1 MKMNK
6 LKLKKAYKL
15 LVFLSRGDLRKQIYN
30 LLEEHDYLNVTE
42 IMIKVRVQ
50 QCRVSSILREGRK
63 LGVYE
68 TRRQGKY
75 IYYSINY
82 SRILQVKNVLDEFF
96 DNKKYPIDRDYNEDG
111 HYYSHVGFKIC
122 SNCQSKFKGEDYRKS
137 CKLCIFKNQNN

>member
-15 LVFLSRGDLRKQIYN
+15 LVFLSRGDLRKKIYN
-30 LLEEHDYLNVTE
+30 LLEEYDYLNVTE
-42 IMIKVRVQ
+42 IMIKARVE

-68 TRRQGKY
+68 KRRQGKY
-75 IYYSINY
+75 IFYSINY

-96 DNKKYPIDRDYNEDG
+96 DNKKYPIDMDYNEDG

-122 SNCQSKFKGEDYRKS
+122 SNCRKKFKGNNSRKS
-137 CKLCIFKNQNN
+137 CKICIFNCQNN